1 MKIIVDGTNGLLGSD
16 IAKVL
21 SEKHEVIEL
30 KGHEDCDL
38 TDYEQVKKKIEEIMP
53 DVFIH
58 CAGMKD
64 VDDSERNPIGAYAI
78 NTLAPKNIALVTAKH
93 NIKLFHIS
101 SGAVF
106 DGELGRPYTEYDRT
120 NPVNTYGHSKL
131 LAETEVKTYNKK
143 SFIVRVPLLFGH
155 NGRRS
160 GNPVYKMIDR
170 LNAGENDLPYT
181 TDQLSNPTY
190 CEDIGKAIEVMLDS
204 EAYGTYNVC
213 NSGEVSR
220 YDYFKYIAE
229 HLGYDGNRLKP
240 VLMGVKFARRE
251 KSVILDGTFFEKT
264 FNYKMRSW
272 TEAMDENLKFIE
284 K

>member
-16 IAKVL
+16 IVKVL
-21 SEKHEVIEL
+21 SSKHEVIEI
-30 KGHEDCDL
+30 KGHADLDL
-38 TDYEQVKKKIEEIMP
+38 TDYQAVKSKVEEVRP

-64 VDDSERNPIGAYAI
+64 VDDAQRDPIGAYAI
-78 NTLAPKNIALVTAKH
+78 NTLAPKNIAVVTNALG
-93 NIKLFHIS
+93 IKMIHIS

-106 DGELGRPYTEYDRT
+106 DGELGRPYTEYDKT

-131 LAETEVKTYNKK
+131 LAENEVKAYNPK
-143 SFIVRVPLLFGH
+143 SFVVRVPLLFGH
-155 NGRRS
+155 NGRKS
-160 GNPVYKMIDR
+160 TNPVYKMIDK
-170 LNAGENDLPYT
+170 LDAGENDLPYT

-190 CEDIGKAIEVMLDS
+190 CEDIAKALEVMLDS

-213 NSGEVSR
+213 NTGEVSR

-229 HLGYDGNRLKP
+229 HLGYDGSRLKP
-240 VLMGVKFARRE
+240 VLMGVKFAPRE
-251 KSVILDGTFFEKT
+251 KSVVLDGTFFEKT
-264 FNYKMRSW
+264 FHYKMRSW
-272 TEAMDENLKFIE
+272 QEAMEDNLKYL